1 MPLSLHFNTTLN
13 LHVRLNVI
21 TYTSMS
27 QCHLCFRYEQEAEDV
42 VRVSL
47 NDGKEDVAIPS
58 LDHEEFGYSNP
69 DSVDEQKLFEED
81 IMLTSEQWEALRE
94 RKAIRDLVY
103 RWPNGSD
110 DYPLVPYY
118 IASGVNAAAV
128 RAGLQH
134 WMDNTCIKFTPVSNN
149 TNQPYLRYYYG
160 SGCWSNVGYQRII
173 GQNISIGRNCDK
185 LGTVVHETGHAIGF
199 FHEQSRPDRD
209 NYVKIIF
216 SNIASNNTFNFLKR
230 NTTQINDYDVLYD
243 YSSVMHYGC
252 LYRSMNGNLT
262 ISTVDPFAQTIIGQ
276 RTGLSHRDK
285 LLANRMYNCTGK
297 WLAKCGL
304 TVDPCQNEGYI
315 GVNCTCVCPAG
326 TSGARCQTLISGY
339 YSQLISNC
347 SARITR
353 PGVITSPNF
362 PKKYP
367 AKSRCIYVIKA
378 PTCYIPKL
386 TFKNFSM
393 SGYENRCDTGVCCK
407 VDFLEIRTTSL
418 TNGNLYC
425 NTDIKSG
432 QVFTSSQNTMILFFF
447 TTSNNFTGFSAN
459 VSFTPIS
466 GCK

>member
-1 MPLSLHFNTTLN
+1 MLSPNANVTITNNHFSVFYLLH
-13 LHVRLNVI
+13 
-21 TYTSMS
+21 S
-27 QCHLCFRYEQEAEDV
+27 
-42 VRVSL
+42 
-47 NDGKEDVAIPS
+47 
-58 LDHEEFGYSNP
+58 
-69 DSVDEQKLFEED
+69 
-81 IMLTSEQWEALRE
+81 
-94 RKAIRDLVY
+94 
-103 RWPNGSD
+103 
-110 DYPLVPYY
+110 
-118 IASGVNAAAV
+118 VNAAAV

-285 LLANRMYNCTGK
+285 LLANRMYNCT
-297 WLAKCGL
+297 
-304 TVDPCQNEGYI
+304 E
-315 GVNCTCVCPAG
+315 
-326 TSGARCQTLISGY
+326 
-339 YSQLISNC
+339 
-347 SARITR
+347 
-353 PGVITSPNF
+353 
-362 PKKYP
+362 
-367 AKSRCIYVIKA
+367 SRCIYVIKA